1 MAAVDLTG
9 IVKWTTGKPRFIDF
23 GGELTPGLGGPVQ
36 RVNRM
41 GNRFGID
48 CAGVPVPEYP
58 DGEILTAT
66 LRLAKQNG
74 AIFPWPVPRG
84 APATSYGSPVVNG
97 AVAAGTSVPIRGL
110 TVGAVIRFGQF
121 FSIITGGWRY
131 LYAHAG
137 TSVAADGSGH
147 ATVTID
153 PMLRASLVDGD
164 VVELATPKI
173 QGLLSSGDLEWDIML
188 EPFTRIDFNISEQ
201 K

>member
-41 GNRFGID
+41 GNRFGCD
-48 CAGVPVPEYP
+48 FAGVPVPEYP
-58 DGEILTAT
+58 DGEILTGK

-74 AIFPWPVPRG
+74 AIMPWPVARG

-97 AVAAGTSVPIRGL
+97 AVAAGTSVPIRGA
-110 TVGAVIRFGQF
+110 TVGAVIRFGQPF
-121 FSIITGGWRY
+121 NIITGGWRY
-131 LYAHAG
+131 IYFHAG
-137 TSVAADGSGH
+137 TSVTVDGSGH
-147 ATVTID
+147 ATLTVD

-164 VVELATPKI
+164 TLDFAPKI
-173 QGLLSSGDLEWDIML
+173 QGLLTSGDLDWDVML
-188 EPFTRIDFNISEQ
+188 EPFTRIDFTISEQ